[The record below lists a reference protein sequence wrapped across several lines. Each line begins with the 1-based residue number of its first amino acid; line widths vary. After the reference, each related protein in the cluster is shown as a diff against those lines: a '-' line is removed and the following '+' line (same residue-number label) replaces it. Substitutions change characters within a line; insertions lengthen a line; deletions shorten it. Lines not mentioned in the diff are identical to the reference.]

1 MSFFKKIGKQTKSF
15 FTKAQR
21 GVNTL
26 ASKAELGLGEAQRV
40 ARVGSTILDNPIT
53 MESITI
59 RQLGITTIKVS
70 PWIKFSDDSMFVMD
84 MEKIITMT
92 EVTDEDLI
100 KIHQKFVRERNKK
113 SNKSELTSKM
123 GYLSSIADA
132 RISLEKLYK
141 SN

>member
-1 MSFFKKIGKQTKSF
+1 MEEDFYAIIKLISGEEI
-15 FTKAQR
+15 
-21 GVNTL
+21 L
-26 ASKAELGLGEAQRV
+26 SKVCPCDEDDRIML
-40 ARVGSTILDNPIT
+40 ILDNPIT

-113 SNKSELTSKM
+113 CNKSELTSKM

-141 SN
+141 PN

>member
-1 MSFFKKIGKQTKSF
+1 MEEDFYAIIKLISGEEI
-15 FTKAQR
+15 
-21 GVNTL
+21 L
-26 ASKAELGLGEAQRV
+26 SKVCPCDEEDRIVL
-40 ARVGSTILDNPIT
+40 ILDNPIT

-59 RQLGITTIKVS
+59 RQLGISTIKVS
-70 PWIKFSDDSMFVMD
+70 PWIKFADDSMFIMD
-84 MEKIITMT
+84 MEKVITMT
-92 EVTDEDLI
+92 EITDKDLI

-141 SN
+141 SI